1 MSTRGTRKPST
12 RKTTK
17 ADKVE
22 KPVKEEVEEKSDDEV
37 EEKEVKEEKPIA
49 PKPIVPKSLIPPTPT
64 PSPSTFKS
72 EKSDDDKKE
81 LPEKAPILSF
91 DDVLNGN
98 FDKKPAPKSITE
110 FDYDEIRKVD
120 VGSIKKLD
128 NITLMKILVVRGRD
142 EKNPAIWQAMQRLLK
157 QVNCEFDP
165 LQPEPTYQQRDS
177 GFQNQRRDYDGRQQ
191 GGRGGFVP
199 RSGFNGGRGG
209 FNQGRG
215 GYAPRGGFNG
225 GRGNQRFP
233 ETSQVSE
240 RGYQP
245 EQRQMPTDD

>member
-22 KPVKEEVEEKSDDEV
+22 KPVKEDIVEDKTDDEEDV
-37 EEKEVKEEKPIA
+37 KEEVKEDKPVA
-49 PKPIVPKSLIPPTPT
+49 PKPIVPKSLVPPTPT

-81 LPEKAPILSF
+81 IPDKAPILTF

-98 FDKKPAPKSITE
+98 FDKKPPTPKSITE
-110 FDYDEIRKVD
+110 FDYDEIRKTD
-120 VGSIKKLD
+120 VGSIKKFD
-128 NITLMKILVVRGRD
+128 NITLMKILVVRGHD

-165 LQPEPTYQQRDS
+165 LQQEPVYQQRD
-177 GFQNQRRDYDGRQQ
+177 FHQQRRDYDSRSQ
-191 GGRGGFVP
+191 GRGGFVP
-199 RSGFNGGRGG
+199 RGGFNGNRGG

-215 GYAPRGGFNG
+215 GFAPRNGFNQG
-225 GRGNQRFP
+225 GRG
-233 ETSQVSE
+233 
-240 RGYQP
+240 GYQP

>member
-22 KPVKEEVEEKSDDEV
+22 KPVKEEVVEDKSDDEEV
-37 EEKEVKEEKPIA
+37 KEEVKEEKPVA
-49 PKPIVPKSLIPPTPT
+49 PKPIVPKSLVPPTPT

-81 LPEKAPILSF
+81 IPDKAPILTF
-91 DDVLNGN
+91 DDALDVLL
-98 FDKKPAPKSITE
+98 DKKPPPPKSITE
-110 FDYDEIRKVD
+110 FDYDEIRKID
-120 VGSIKKLD
+120 VGSIKKFD

-165 LQPEPTYQQRDS
+165 LQQEPAYQQRD
-177 GFQNQRRDYDGRQQ
+177 FQPQRRDYDSRNQ

-199 RSGFNGGRGG
+199 RGGFNGNRGG
-209 FNQGRG
+209 FNQGGRG
-215 GYAPRGGFNG
+215 GFVPRGGFNQG
-225 GRGNQRFP
+225 GRG
-233 ETSQVSE
+233 
-240 RGYQP
+240 YQQ